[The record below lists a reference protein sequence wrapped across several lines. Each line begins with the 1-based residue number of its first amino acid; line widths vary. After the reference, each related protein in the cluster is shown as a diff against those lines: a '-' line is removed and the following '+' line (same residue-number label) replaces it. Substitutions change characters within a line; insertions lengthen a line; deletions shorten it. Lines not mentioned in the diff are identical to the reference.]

1 MNNTKTP
8 DYKKLPYFKTT
19 VGIAK
24 TQGIIRKFLMKYNLK
39 GIRITDYKEIGIIEF
54 ILEINGIE
62 KGFRFEF
69 ILPLDQNYKK
79 QTYRA
84 LFYYLKARF
93 TSVDYGIRT
102 IEQEFMPELI
112 LKLPD
117 GSTTTIASEVNENI
131 GLLETTKDLQL
142 PFKLKQGEK
151 L

>member
-1 MNNTKTP
+1 MNNIKKI

-19 VGIAK
+19 VDVAK

-39 GIRITDYKEIGIIEF
+39 GIRITDYKDIGIIEF
-54 ILEINGIE
+54 ILEIKGIE

-69 ILPLDQNYKK
+69 ILHENYKK

-93 TSVDYGIRT
+93 TSVDFGIRT

-112 LKLPD
+112 IKLPD
-117 GSTTTIASEVNENI
+117 GSSTTIASEVNENI
-131 GLLETTKDLQL
+131 ELLETTKDLQL
-142 PFKLKQGEK
+142 PFKLKRRE
-151 L
+151 